1 MIIVARVQPGTSKG
15 ITDLLLPH
23 PSSGL
28 NSFAA
33 VPIVTLPINQKL
45 IEKIKNTYI
54 AIYILN
60 FFIKICLLFN
70 FSKKNFKKIK

>member
-45 IEKIKNTYI
+45 IKEKKKKNTYI
-54 AIYILN
+54 STYILI
-60 FFIKICLLFN
+60 FFFY
-70 FSKKNFKKIK
+70 